1 MRSSQVF
8 CSVERGERREE
19 REMSKTI
26 YLNLTD
32 VPEDRD
38 LQFKWWVEGV
48 LLTAVALPGILGNLI
63 T

>member
-1 MRSSQVF
+1 
-8 CSVERGERREE
+8 
-19 REMSKTI
+19 MSKTI

-32 VPEDRD
+32 VPEDLD